1 MKLIKDNFANISI
14 LPAKNRVV
22 SLTSLVLFTAK
33 EFLLAELS
41 QSKSMITV
49 VLGFLNGQL
58 IFAQNLEVF
67 FFLFVLEFID

>member
-58 IFAQNLEVF
+58 IFAH
-67 FFLFVLEFID
+67 